1 LQVVTREED
10 IVKVESEDTHMGE
23 AAPAGGVR
31 IKVEEEK
38 EEGVGQQGRG
48 EAGGEAMDVGDG
60 GRPKSKSGQQAL
72 DAKGGASEVK
82 TEPSVRGEPGEPPPP
97 ILISRRGGRWGW
109 GECGV
114 IKRLC
119 WGERREQVQ
128 PKRVELC
135 RCVRA
140 VL

>member
-1 LQVVTREED
+1 MQVVTREED

-82 TEPSVRGEPGEPPPP
+82 TEPSVRGEPGEPPP
-97 ILISRRGGRWGW
+97 LSSSAGGVG
-109 GECGV
+109 GGGGV
-114 IKRLC
+114 S
-119 WGERREQVQ
+119 
-128 PKRVELC
+128 
-135 RCVRA
+135 A
-140 VL
+140 VSSKGFVGANAGSKSNPSALSSAGV